1 MSNTKPL
8 SNAMTQKALKHLG
21 LPTSVKPNRHT
32 LEQLL
37 YQYVRT
43 VPWESA
49 SRIVRRANTVMLEQC
64 PVLGQKFWENTIVSG
79 TGGTCY
85 ESNYAF
91 YSLLLQVGYEG
102 YLTLNN
108 MGSSIGCHSAI
119 VILIEDEKLL
129 IDVGLPIF
137 APLPIRDQETAS
149 VESQFFTY
157 TIESLGDDSYE
168 IWRTPHLQHNAF
180 TLIDQPVDDE
190 AYRQTTTNDYIL
202 GSGLFLD
209 KVVINK
215 VIGDNIWRFN
225 CNNSPLHME
234 KFVGDIRHDYALT
247 HDHAE
252 QLANQ
257 FKLDQVIFAE
267 ALEAMGLPSK

>member
-8 SNAMTQKALKHLG
+8 SSAMTQKALKYLG
-21 LPTSVKPNRHT
+21 LPTSVEPNRDT
-32 LEQLL
+32 LERLL

-43 VPWESA
+43 VPWESV

-64 PVLGQKFWENTIVSG
+64 PVLGQQFWENTIESG

-91 YSLLLQVGYEG
+91 YSLLLQLGYKG

-108 MGSSIGCHSAI
+108 MGDSIGCHSAI
-119 VILIEDEKLL
+119 VILLEGEKLL
-129 IDVGLPIF
+129 VDVGLPIF
-137 APLPIRDQETAS
+137 APLPIRDQETAI

-157 TIESLGDDSYE
+157 TIEPIGDDRYE
-168 IWRTPHLQHNAF
+168 IWRAPHPQHNAF
-180 TLIDQPVDDE
+180 TLIDKPIDDE
-190 AYRQTTTNDYIL
+190 TYRKVTTNDYIPE
-202 GSGLFLD
+202 SGFFLD

-215 VIGDNIWRFN
+215 VIDDNMWRFN
-225 CNNSPLHME
+225 CNDSPLHME
-234 KFVGDIRHDYALT
+234 KFVGGIRHDYALT

-257 FKLDQVIFAE
+257 FKLNQAIFAE
-267 ALEAMGLPSK
+267 ALEAMGLPS